1 MDGCRGGGGGG
12 VAEASASS
20 TALGQAARAQDPGG
34 SPASPN
40 VTDAAPGLPPCSP
53 QACPLPFAPPGSI
66 PAPACCS
73 RLQVS
78 SLCFHLAG
86 RP

>member
-1 MDGCRGGGGGG
+1 MDGCRGRGAGG
-12 VAEASASS
+12 AEASASS

-34 SPASPN
+34 IPASPN
-40 VTDAAPGLPPCSP
+40 VTWDAAPGLPPFARRPATS
-53 QACPLPFAPPGSI
+53 PLPPAGSI

-78 SLCFHLAG
+78 SLCFHLDG